1 MEGGERENREPRHEP
16 GDLGAVSQGQQ
27 SRAAASIQDRWRG
40 YRQRR
45 QEEARNTETSEGQ
58 SEGEAGA
65 KAGVTV
71 TETGAEEEQRCSP
84 TQALCCCPQQ
94 KVKH

>member
-45 QEEARNTETSEGQ
+45 QEEARNTETSGGQ
-58 SEGEAGA
+58 SEREAGA
-65 KAGVTV
+65 RPG
-71 TETGAEEEQRCSP
+71 
-84 TQALCCCPQQ
+84 
-94 KVKH
+94 

>member
-1 MEGGERENREPRHEP
+1 MGGGERENREPRHEP

-45 QEEARNTETSEGQ
+45 QEEARNTETSGGQ
-58 SEGEAGA
+58 SEREAGA
-65 KAGVTV
+65 RPG
-71 TETGAEEEQRCSP
+71 
-84 TQALCCCPQQ
+84 
-94 KVKH
+94 